1 MDNNKSMKIAS
12 GLPLSY
18 YQQKWDNHLT
28 GKEKLDPDYLKNLK
42 TILKNPAA
50 FHIKGA

>member
-1 MDNNKSMKIAS
+1 MSNNNNSMKIA

-18 YQQKWDNHLT
+18 YQDKWNKHLT
-28 GKEKLDPDYLKNLK
+28 GERRLDDAYIKNLK
-42 TILKNPAA
+42 RILANPKA

>member
-1 MDNNKSMKIAS
+1 MSKNNSMKVA

-18 YQQKWDNHLT
+18 YQKKWDNHLT
-28 GKEKLDPDYLKNLK
+28 GKEKLDDAYIKNLK
-42 TILKNPAA
+42 KILKNPAA

>member
-1 MDNNKSMKIAS
+1 MTKNNSMKIAS

-18 YQQKWDNHLT
+18 YQNKWNNHLT
-28 GKEKLDPDYLKNLK
+28 GKEKLDDAYIKNLK
-42 TILKNPAA
+42 RILANPAA